1 MFIGVM
7 YGLGACALWGM
18 TYLLAVLLPQ
28 YDSMYIAISRALVM
42 GLVSLILILIF
53 VDKFRQ
59 LTRND
64 WIFSIKLTLIG
75 NLIQAWFLMMSVQY
89 AGVPVAGICFGAVP
103 VLVALISNER
113 ARRKGKNFVH
123 LKQLVIPL
131 LCIFIGFVMVN
142 ITELQEFL
150 SQEGSSSGT
159 FFFGLLCGV
168 ISTLMWTWYPIRN
181 ADWLLDHPKVNPT
194 IWTCAQC
201 VVLLPIS
208 AVLYIIVW
216 FLDPSMPQLL
226 GPTPIK
232 YLLLMLFAGICCSW
246 LATALWNMCSAKL
259 PTALVGQLL
268 VFETIFSVIYAHIHR
283 MQLPTLTLT
292 VGFILLIAGISV
304 ALRIFSKVEA
314 R

>member
-7 YGLGACALWGM
+7 YGLGACALWGL
-18 TYLLAVLLPQ
+18 TYLLPVLLPQ
-28 YDSMYIAISRALVM
+28 YDSIYIAISRALVM
-42 GLVSLILILIF
+42 GLVSLVLILIF
-53 VDKFRQ
+53 IDKFRQ
-59 LTRND
+59 LTKSD
-64 WIFSIKLTLIG
+64 WIFSVKLTLIG

-113 ARRKGKNFVH
+113 ARRKGQNFVH
-123 LKQLVIPL
+123 LKQLAIPL

-150 SQEGSSSGT
+150 SQEGASSGT
-159 FFFGLLCGV
+159 FFFGLFCGL

-201 VVLLPIS
+201 VVLFPIS
-208 AVLYIIVW
+208 AILYLIV
-216 FLDPSMPQLL
+216 
-226 GPTPIK
+226 
-232 YLLLMLFAGICCSW
+232 AGICCSW
-246 LATALWNMCSAKL
+246 LATAMWNMCSAKL

-268 VFETIFSVIYAHIHR
+268 VFETIFSVLYAHIHR
-283 MQLPTLTLT
+283 MQWPTLTLT
-292 VGFILLIAGISV
+292 IGFILLIAGISI
-304 ALRIFSKVEA
+304 ALRIFNNVEA

>member
-7 YGLGACALWGM
+7 DGLGACALWGL
-18 TYLLAVLLPQ
+18 TYLLPVLLPQ
-28 YDSMYIAISRALVM
+28 YDSIYIAISRALVM
-42 GLVSLILILIF
+42 GLVSLVLILIF
-53 VDKFRQ
+53 IDKFRQ
-59 LTRND
+59 LTKSD
-64 WIFSIKLTLIG
+64 WIFSVKLTLIG

-113 ARRKGKNFVH
+113 ARRKGQNFVH
-123 LKQLVIPL
+123 LKQLAIPL

-150 SQEGSSSGT
+150 SQEGASSGT
-159 FFFGLLCGV
+159 FFFGLFCGL

-201 VVLLPIS
+201 VVLFPIS
-208 AVLYIIVW
+208 AILYLIVW
-216 FLDPSMPQLL
+216 CFDPAMPDLL
-226 GPTPIK
+226 GPTPVK
-232 YLLLMLFAGICCSW
+232 YVLLMLFAGICCSW
-246 LATALWNMCSAKL
+246 LATAMWNMCSAKL

-268 VFETIFSVIYAHIHR
+268 VFETIFSVLYAHIHR
-283 MQLPTLTLT
+283 MQWPTLTLT
-292 VGFILLIAGISV
+292 IGFILLIAGISI
-304 ALRIFSKVEA
+304 ALRIFNNVEA